1 MASAHILDE
10 RACMTGNRT
19 WRYLRGRSEKRGYN
33 GEEFVPRSLLT
44 DPTFVKRLSYRMFAS
59 NAEGRE
65 HLADDIAEVAPEVS
79 FFLDTN
85 IWGRNLEDTVWL
97 SLLGRRDSVYVIPS
111 VRLELQGW
119 ISRNSGYI
127 GSRAILEKNP
137 NLIVQG
143 LPPTESDE
151 MTAYMYYAYLLQSR
165 RRAFH
170 IYGVQFRE
178 EEGRDPSPEEL
189 MVGVQRTFGERGLAL
204 AHKDGRPIALDKWA
218 TDESLV
224 YLAAAHALETGRPT
238 VVLTKDQD
246 VLEQFYKL
254 WWFLDTH
261 YRAMLM
267 AEYYARNRFAFPIES
282 FPSVRHARKLFDLR
296 NGLLVNMGPQRMNAV
311 LPREPT
317 FVSVEC
323 WLVGKE
329 MTRLTFGAETGMYR
343 LLKIKG
349 ATGGLVSDQLEGR
362 NLHPWLAPLPLG
374 DKIADCVGVVYDRT
388 VEAAGSRA
396 RVGMFD
402 ITHAVNN
409 HERFSSLRADPGL
422 SETGLWTPGVSATS
436 SEMGLLTSTKPQS
449 RSKTGLW
456 LPPSRPSR

>member
-1 MASAHILDE
+1 
-10 RACMTGNRT
+10 MTGNRT
-19 WRYLRGRSEKRGYN
+19 WRYLSSRSEKRGYN
-33 GEEFVPRSLLT
+33 GEEFVPRSLLA
-44 DPTFVKRLSYRMFAS
+44 DPTFVKRLSYRMYAS
-59 NAEGRE
+59 DAEGRE

-85 IWGRNLEDTVWL
+85 IWDRNLEDAVWF

-111 VRLELQGW
+111 VRLELQEW
-119 ISRNSGYI
+119 ISRNPEHI

-137 NLIVQG
+137 NLIAQG
-143 LPPTESDE
+143 LPPIESDE
-151 MTAYMYYAYLLQSR
+151 ITAYAYYAYLLQSR
-165 RRAFH
+165 RRVFH
-170 IYGVQFRE
+170 IYTMKFRE
-178 EEGRDPSPEEL
+178 EVGRDPGPEEL
-189 MVGVQRTFGERGLAL
+189 MVGVQRTFSERGLAL
-204 AHKDGRPIALDKWA
+204 AYKHGRPVALDKWA

-224 YLAAAHALETGRPT
+224 YFAAAHALETGRPT

-267 AEYYARNRFAFPIES
+267 AEYYARNRFALRIES
-282 FPSVRHARKLFDLR
+282 LPDVRHAQKLFDLR
-296 NGLLVNMGPQRMNAV
+296 NGLLVNMGPRRMNAV
-311 LPREPT
+311 LPRRFT

-323 WLVGKE
+323 WLIGKE
-329 MTRLTFGAETGMYR
+329 MTRLVFGAETGMYR

-362 NLHPWLAPLPLG
+362 NLHPWLVPFPLG
-374 DKIADCVGVVYDRT
+374 DKITDCVGVVYDRT

-402 ITHAVNN
+402 ITHAVDN

-422 SETGLWTPGVSATS
+422 SETGLWTPEVFPTS
-436 SEMGLLTSTKPQS
+436 SGMGLLTSTKPQS
-449 RSKTGLW
+449 RSKMGLW
-456 LPPSRPSR
+456 LPPSRRSR